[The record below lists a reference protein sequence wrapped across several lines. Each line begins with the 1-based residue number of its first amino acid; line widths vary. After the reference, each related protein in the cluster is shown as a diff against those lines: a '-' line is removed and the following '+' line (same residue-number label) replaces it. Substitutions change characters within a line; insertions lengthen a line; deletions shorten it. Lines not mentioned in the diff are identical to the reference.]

1 MVRGTAVPRVDRA
14 RDPQL
19 RRWRQL
25 DAEYLCTRIRRSG
38 ELTLTYRPSSVS
50 RRELAALVD
59 VEQQCWRSLNWLVID
74 TDELMLVVRGRPSD
88 LDAFCSSH

>member
-1 MVRGTAVPRVDRA
+1 MVRGTAVPRVDLA

-25 DAEYLCTRIRRSG
+25 DEEYLCTRIRRSG

-59 VEQQCWRSLNWLVID
+59 VEQQVLAVAQLARH
-74 TDELMLVVRGRPSD
+74 RYRRA
-88 LDAFCSSH
+88 DAGGARYT